1 MITLLPLDS
10 RPCNHSWIAKF
21 GQMVQRPIQIFPAKN
36 CGNLQ
41 QGLRHDLLDA
51 WLDEVL
57 PQTTHFIVSADALV
71 SGGLIQARLAQF
83 DIEVAKHRI
92 QRLIDFKMQQPHAKV
107 IVFDTIMR
115 TSITSYDA
123 ETSRYWHLMNLY
135 SLALGKAKK
144 QPSVLHQNAVAEL
157 ERQIP
162 EFIRETYLLARA
174 KKHSINCYFIDL
186 VEQGFID
193 DLILL
198 QEDSM
203 SEGVQSFEREILI
216 QKIKDKHIESKV
228 SVYNGTDE
236 GSAVLVAKVLLEQ
249 NQRPLRLHI
258 HLPNDEVLYKIQPF
272 EDRPFGENLTNMLK
286 KMNITQVSLDS
297 EADFEL
303 YIYSEKHPYDLDL
316 ASEVLPHPNQDS
328 SFQAFFHS
336 LNHAIHTKKQ
346 VAFLDLFFPNGGS
359 PDLLDLVDYSKL
371 VAYSAW
377 NTSSNALGTMLA
389 NLVMLHVAPRK
400 HPMMKQFLIERIL
413 DDCVYQTITRRRW
426 NERWLAQGINVYNLG
441 KHGDMAISSVE
452 RDLKE
457 DNRFFP
463 RIPFRV
469 WFPWNR
475 TFEIDI
481 DLEGYHEV

>member
-10 RPCNHSWIAKF
+10 RPCNHSWIVKF
-21 GQMVQRPIQIFPAKN
+21 GEMVQSPIQIFPAKD

-41 QGLRHDLLDA
+41 QGLRHELLDA
-51 WLDEVL
+51 WFDRVL
-57 PQTTHFIVSADALV
+57 PQTTHLIVSADALV

-83 DIEVAKHRI
+83 DLEVAKQRI
-92 QRLIDFKMQQPHAKV
+92 QRLIDFKTSHPQAKV

-144 QPSVLHQNAVAEL
+144 QPSESHEQQVREL

-174 KKHSINCYFIDL
+174 KKHEINCYFIDL
-186 VEQGFID
+186 VEQGFVD

-203 SEGVQSFEREILI
+203 SEGIQSFEREILVH
-216 QKIKDKHIESKV
+216 KIKEKQIEDQV

-249 NQRPLRLHI
+249 KQRSLRLHL
-258 HLPNDEVLYKIQPF
+258 HLPSDEVLQKIQPF
-272 EDRPFGENLTNMLK
+272 EDRPFGENLANMLK
-286 KMNITQVSLDS
+286 KMNIESVSHDS
-297 EADFEL
+297 EADVEL
-303 YIYSEKHPYDLDL
+303 YIYTELIPYDLDL
-316 ASEVLPHPNQDS
+316 ASESYPHPNRDA
-328 SFQAFFHS
+328 SFHAFFHS
-336 LNHAIHTKKQ
+336 LNQAIKAGKQ
-346 VAFLDLFFPNGGS
+346 VAFVDLFFPNGGS
-359 PDLLDLVDYSKL
+359 PELLDLFDYTQL

-389 NLVMLHVAPRK
+389 NLVMIHVAPKK

-413 DDCVYQTITRRRW
+413 DDCVYQDR
-426 NERWLAQGINVYNLG
+426 
-441 KHGDMAISSVE
+441 KSV
-452 RDLKE
+452 
-457 DNRFFP
+457 
-463 RIPFRV
+463 V
-469 WFPWNR
+469 
-475 TFEIDI
+475 
-481 DLEGYHEV
+481 

>member
-10 RPCNHSWIAKF
+10 RPCNYSWIVKF
-21 GQMVQRPIQIFPAKN
+21 GQMVQQPIQIFPVED
-36 CGNLQ
+36 CGNLHH
-41 QGLRHDLLDA
+41 GLRHELLDA
-51 WLDEVL
+51 WFDEVL
-57 PQTTHFIVSADALV
+57 PKTTHLIVSADALV

-83 DIEVAKHRI
+83 DLNVAKQRI
-92 QRLIDFKMQQPHAKV
+92 QRLIDFKVHHPNAKV

-144 QPSVLHQNAVAEL
+144 QSTESNVNAVREL

-162 EFIRETYLLARA
+162 AFIRETYLLARS
-174 KKHSINCYFIDL
+174 KKHQINCYFIDL
-186 VEQGFID
+186 VERGIID

-203 SEGVQSFEREILI
+203 SEGIQSFEREILI
-216 QKIKDKHIESKV
+216 QKIKDQRIESKV

-249 NQRPLRLHI
+249 HQQPLRLHI
-258 HLPNDEVLYKIQPF
+258 HLPNETVLNKVQPF
-272 EDRPFGENLTNMLK
+272 EDRPLGENLDNMLR
-286 KMNITQVSLDS
+286 KMNIAQVSPALD
-297 EADFEL
+297 ADFEL
-303 YIYSEKHPYDLDL
+303 FIYTEKHPYDLDL
-316 ASEVLPHPNQDS
+316 ASEVLPHPNRDAH
-328 SFQAFFHS
+328 FNAFFDA
-336 LNHAIHTKKQ
+336 LNQAINAGKQ

-359 PDLLDLVDYSKL
+359 PELLELFDYRKL
-371 VAYSAW
+371 IAYSAW

-389 NLVMLHVAPRK
+389 NLAMVHVAPAR

-426 NERWLAQGINVYNLG
+426 NERWLAQGINIYNLG
-441 KHGDMAISSVE
+441 KYGEMAISTIAN
-452 RDLKE
+452 DLKI
-457 DNRFFP
+457 DNRFYQDVT
-463 RIPFRV
+463 FRV

-481 DLEGYHEV
+481 DLEDYNEL